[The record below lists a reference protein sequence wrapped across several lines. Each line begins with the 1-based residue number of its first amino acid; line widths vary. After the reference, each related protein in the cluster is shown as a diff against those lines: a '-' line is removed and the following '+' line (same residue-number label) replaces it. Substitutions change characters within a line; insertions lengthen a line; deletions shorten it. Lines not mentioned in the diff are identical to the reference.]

1 MKSRHQ
7 VSRAAIELIKSFEGY
22 RRKAAQLPDGR
33 WTIGYGHTLT
43 AREGAEVSESDAEA
57 LLMYDLINV
66 AHAVNEH
73 SYTPLTQNQFDALC
87 CFAFNVGVDNFRRSS
102 VLRRVNEGQ
111 LLQAA
116 CAMEMWR
123 KADFEGERIVIDAL
137 VRRRSAEKTLFLTP
151 ASGWIPA
158 PSPVLRPKVDYDVV
172 AASPRETPTALKT
185 STVGDRVVVERD
197 ETNAPRPTAPPVE
210 PHAAPLATEI
220 AAAGVGAALEQLMPD
235 SAADAPQ
242 APRMVE
248 VEVEPEPQPEPEA
261 PVVAL
266 QDLEPAPPPV
276 IDEDA
281 PDAPFSD
288 DTADIVTLGQSQES
302 EAVFE
307 PVMTVVELP
316 QPEPTPSPGPVLAVV
331 NGDVGFTLTPAPEA
345 AVETVSDDAFRI
357 DLPEPA
363 NESAPGLFDVTFAE
377 PVHQGGAT
385 RPLVNEDYI
394 RRLVR
399 EDEMAELG
407 GEFAFETPTEP
418 ARIQGLPLLGLGL
431 GGMALFAGGVAW
443 GLNANGGEGLLNPL
457 VISWGAGLTGIV
469 MAGFAAW
476 RWLDGLA
483 GAPFDDEDDV
493 EEAEENGER
502 AQA

>member
-172 AASPRETPTALKT
+172 AASPRETPTSLKT

-197 ETNAPRPTAPPVE
+197 ETNAPRPMAPPVE

-220 AAAGVGAALEQLMPD
+220 AAAGVGAALEQLMPEP
-235 SAADAPQ
+235 APEPQAPQ
-242 APRMVE
+242 AVD
-248 VEVEPEPQPEPEA
+248 VEPA
-261 PVVAL
+261 PVPDAPMVAV

-281 PDAPFSD
+281 PDAPFSGV
-288 DTADIVTLGQSQES
+288 AAEIVTLGQSPEP
-302 EAVFE
+302 EEVAA

-331 NGDVGFTLTPAPEA
+331 NGDIGFSLTPAPEA
-345 AVETVSDDAFRI
+345 AVETASDDAFRI

-493 EEAEENGER
+493 EKAEENGER